1 MKAARQ
7 RWRPVWKGTIMPRP
21 QEKKKW
27 ASARTSSRRSM
38 AFAARTM
45 KLFKPHIAFMRAEQ
59 ELDGPAVRIVYQ
71 DCLIRQGGIGTQE

>member
-1 MKAARQ
+1 
-7 RWRPVWKGTIMPRP
+7 
-21 QEKKKW
+21 
-27 ASARTSSRRSM
+27 M